1 MAARPDQPAA
11 EVQQLATDEF
21 NTING
26 ELGERLAD
34 RMVAPATAV
43 EAYDGSPTS
52 SISTLSE
59 AGEPAAEQ
67 GDFHQPDDTNPGVP
81 AATSE
86 HAGSTTD
93 EEMFSSVHHSPDGS
107 MADDEDDEWQP
118 ALVGGQPT
126 PPPSTTL
133 VPSRAEQLQSV
144 AVGDGDTQGGGSY
157 LLDGSDISPPQPRRT
172 ASGSNELLAPKVAAT
187 EARLDKLET
196 AVNGLET
203 AVTDL
208 ADGQRATQHQLQTST
223 AGLDGTLNRIMAL
236 LQPPPAAQNTAA
248 SIPMTAA
255 SVTVHASSTTKLDAA
270 LESTSPTSAGVHT
283 HIAIDPSVNSIAA
296 PPALFLLL

>member
-1 MAARPDQPAA
+1 MAAQPDQPAA

-21 NTING
+21 NTINR

-52 SISTLSE
+52 SISMLSE
-59 AGEPAAEQ
+59 AREPAAEQ
-67 GDFHQPDDTNPGVP
+67 GDFHQLDDTIMDVP
-81 AATSE
+81 AAASE

-126 PPPSTTL
+126 PPSTTP
-133 VPSRAEQLQSV
+133 VPSRAERLQSV

-172 ASGSNELLAPKVAAT
+172 ASGSDELLAPRLA
-187 EARLDKLET
+187 EQDARLDKLET
-196 AVNGLET
+196 AVSGLANRHLYRGIKVDRHGCLRGTNYDQVEEIR
-203 AVTDL
+203 AHTDSNATIFIPHRAATTTTTL
-208 ADGQRATQHQLQTST
+208 RPAQRALHHRHRQLRT
-223 AGLDGTLNRIMAL
+223 GRWRYFLRERRGPR
-236 LQPPPAAQNTAA
+236 
-248 SIPMTAA
+248 
-255 SVTVHASSTTKLDAA
+255 
-270 LESTSPTSAGVHT
+270 
-283 HIAIDPSVNSIAA
+283 
-296 PPALFLLL
+296 LFWHDSLVWMG

>member
-21 NTING
+21 NSING

-67 GDFHQPDDTNPGVP
+67 GDFHQPDDTIMDVP
-81 AATSE
+81 AAASE

-107 MADDEDDEWQP
+107 MADDEDEDDN
-118 ALVGGQPT
+118 T
-126 PPPSTTL
+126 
-133 VPSRAEQLQSV
+133 
-144 AVGDGDTQGGGSY
+144 
-157 LLDGSDISPPQPRRT
+157 
-172 ASGSNELLAPKVAAT
+172 KVHV
-187 EARLDKLET
+187 L
-196 AVNGLET
+196 G
-203 AVTDL
+203 
-208 ADGQRATQHQLQTST
+208 
-223 AGLDGTLNRIMAL
+223 
-236 LQPPPAAQNTAA
+236 
-248 SIPMTAA
+248 
-255 SVTVHASSTTKLDAA
+255 
-270 LESTSPTSAGVHT
+270 
-283 HIAIDPSVNSIAA
+283 
-296 PPALFLLL
+296 